1 MVAKWS
7 VYSRIGLAEREGFEP
22 SVPGASPVQ
31 RFSNS
36 LYLLRR
42 PAIPTAYSCTT
53 APNLTQGDL
62 IRQLRDTVRGTD
74 PSSQKPRHPV
84 KIFVPLR
91 VQFSR
96 NFRSVT
102 LGQCVMATN
111 QRLGLIFG
119 DRTATPYELWQTAR
133 RLHEDPSYFNWSPKK
148 SRHTAKACSQRFNI
162 SDVR

>member
-1 MVAKWS
+1 MVVAKWS

-96 NFRSVT
+96 NFRNVT

-119 DRTATPYELWQTAR
+119 DRTATPYELLA
-133 RLHEDPSYFNWSPKK
+133 DGSPFAWRSFILQLVTKEITPYRQSLLTK
-148 SRHTAKACSQRFNI
+148 VQPQ
-162 SDVR
+162 